1 LRVKEKAF
9 ILKAKKL
16 QTIRLIAEPPAFFP
30 CRKKPPR
37 NNQGIALLLKISLIS

>member
-1 LRVKEKAF
+1 VKEKAF

-30 CRKKPPR
+30 RRKNPPK
-37 NNQGIALLLKISLIS
+37 NNQGIALLFKITLIS